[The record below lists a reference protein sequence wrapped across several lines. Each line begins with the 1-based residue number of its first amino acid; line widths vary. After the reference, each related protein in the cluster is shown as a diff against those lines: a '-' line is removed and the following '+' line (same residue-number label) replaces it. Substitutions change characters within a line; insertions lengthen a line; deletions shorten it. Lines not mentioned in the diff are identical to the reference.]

1 MFSSESLIFK
11 KKIMKESGLIKTFDK
26 YLNQPVNEGLIAYKE
41 IFAPISLE
49 IWLRKFE
56 NYIN

>member
-1 MFSSESLIFK
+1 MNNIPVDSIVFSVTYENYI
-11 KKIMKESGLIKTFDK
+11 
-26 YLNQPVNEGLIAYKE
+26 NQPINKGLVAYKE